1 MGKFGKKNDVKL
13 DPLAYNILLL
23 GESKIGKTTLIKD
36 VCEKLTNG
44 VDGGYLFL
52 EIGQEHGADS
62 IQGINYINCPE
73 WIMDYDDDMNAA
85 GFLDVCE
92 DIIENKMSDYPNL
105 RVIVWDTYD
114 QLINIAEAESIR
126 LWNKEC
132 REKGKPES
140 ITKSINAAWGGYG
153 RGEQKARELMFDIFS
168 RLHMVGVSTIVIGH
182 VKTKDVNDVVT
193 GETYQ
198 VLTSDQQQNYFNA
211 LKKNL
216 HFLGLAYIDRK
227 IVKQKTGK
235 KNINGK
241 DEYVSKIAEETRKIK
256 FRDDN
261 YAVDSGSRFAEIVPE
276 IDFNADEFIKALTDA
291 IECERKKSGKS
302 LEESMKEEKA
312 AEAKAAKKIA
322 DNEKKMRE
330 NKERD
335 ELIEKTVAWFA
346 ENKSNI
352 TKIKPVLAKCKELGY
367 GNPKEISTFEDAKK
381 VYAMTLAD

>member
-126 LWNKEC
+126 LWNKE
-132 REKGKPES
+132 
-140 ITKSINAAWGGYG
+140 
-153 RGEQKARELMFDIFS
+153 
-168 RLHMVGVSTIVIGH
+168 
-182 VKTKDVNDVVT
+182 
-193 GETYQ
+193 
-198 VLTSDQQQNYFNA
+198 
-211 LKKNL
+211 
-216 HFLGLAYIDRK
+216 
-227 IVKQKTGK
+227 
-235 KNINGK
+235 
-241 DEYVSKIAEETRKIK
+241 
-256 FRDDN
+256 
-261 YAVDSGSRFAEIVPE
+261 
-276 IDFNADEFIKALTDA
+276 
-291 IECERKKSGKS
+291 
-302 LEESMKEEKA
+302 
-312 AEAKAAKKIA
+312 
-322 DNEKKMRE
+322 
-330 NKERD
+330 
-335 ELIEKTVAWFA
+335 
-346 ENKSNI
+346 
-352 TKIKPVLAKCKELGY
+352 
-367 GNPKEISTFEDAKK
+367 
-381 VYAMTLAD
+381 